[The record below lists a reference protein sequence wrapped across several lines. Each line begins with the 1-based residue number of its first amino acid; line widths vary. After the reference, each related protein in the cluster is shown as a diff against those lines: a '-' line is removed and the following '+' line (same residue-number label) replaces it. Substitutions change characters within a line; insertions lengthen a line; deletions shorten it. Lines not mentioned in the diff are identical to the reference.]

1 MRRIVGANLN
11 PTMKNNNDS
20 FFAEPVDPKHEARF
34 LALEVICRLFI
45 WSATS
50 NSITIFCAEIARGL
64 ADFTFMPTLGSR
76 LQDAASTR
84 SRSALIASAR
94 HAFATR
100 GFEGASLDER
110 GVRATVALYCVR
122 PDLINEA
129 TLEEIGHKAGRSRQ
143 AVHQL
148 ADSFRETTG
157 TVS

>member
-34 LALEVICRLFI
+34 LALEVVCRLLV
-45 WSATS
+45 WMA
-50 NSITIFCAEIARGL
+50 
-64 ADFTFMPTLGSR
+64 
-76 LQDAASTR
+76 
-84 SRSALIASAR
+84 
-94 HAFATR
+94 
-100 GFEGASLDER
+100 EGASLDER

-148 ADSFRETTG
+148 AASFRETTG
-157 TVS
+157 TGS

>member
-34 LALEVICRLFI
+34 LALEVVCRLLV
-45 WSATS
+45 WMA
-50 NSITIFCAEIARGL
+50 
-64 ADFTFMPTLGSR
+64 
-76 LQDAASTR
+76 
-84 SRSALIASAR
+84 
-94 HAFATR
+94 
-100 GFEGASLDER
+100 EGASLDER

-143 AVHQL
+143 AVHHL